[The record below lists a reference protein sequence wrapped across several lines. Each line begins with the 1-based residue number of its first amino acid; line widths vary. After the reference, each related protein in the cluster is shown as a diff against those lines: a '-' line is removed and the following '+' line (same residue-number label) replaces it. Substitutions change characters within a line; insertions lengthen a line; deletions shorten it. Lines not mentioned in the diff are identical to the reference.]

1 MMRYAVR
8 PGASRCTHGAAL
20 GGLPSLAFVC
30 PVVADA
36 APLVTEIA

>member
-1 MMRYAVR
+1 MMRHAVR
-8 PGASRCTHGAAL
+8 PGASRYTRASL
-20 GGLPSLAFVC
+20 GGLPSFAFVC